1 MASDEQRKRYIAGWE
16 HVWHTVTPREVAE
29 TMLEKNARITALEE
43 AVRLLADECYAWR
56 THTEENYYTNA
67 LRSAKNTDANPIAAE
82 AVRKAGG

>member
-1 MASDEQRKRYIAGWE
+1 MAGEC
-16 HVWHTVTPREVAE
+16 
-29 TMLEKNARITALEE
+29 KNCGNELASVCMQCHACMGCTNPDVQQDRITALEE
-43 AVRLLADECYAWR
+43 ALRVLADECYAWR